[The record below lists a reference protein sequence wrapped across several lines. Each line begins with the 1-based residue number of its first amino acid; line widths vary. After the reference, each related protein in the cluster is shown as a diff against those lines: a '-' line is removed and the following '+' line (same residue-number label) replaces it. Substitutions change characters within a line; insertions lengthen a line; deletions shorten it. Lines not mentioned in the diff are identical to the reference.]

1 MYISA
6 HWFPVSFCAIAT
18 LENVPDYLFA
28 FFDTPNASHHLSF
41 QVRTQV
47 VDDTTNVRN
56 KRQCPNLLILI
67 IVPMNYC
74 PMFPITLTV

>member
-6 HWFPVSFCAIAT
+6 HWFPTSFCALAT
-18 LENVPDYLFA
+18 LGNDPDFLFA
-28 FFDTPNASHHLSF
+28 FFGTPKTSHHVCF
-41 QVRTQV
+41 QV

-67 IVPMNYC
+67 IVPINYC
-74 PMFPITLTV
+74 PMFPITLTVKH